1 MKKIN
6 QTLWEKG
13 SFKVNIFLFDS
24 FETCNP
30 IENEENLSC
39 FGEKSPFNMVITL
52 FSFTRLS
59 PHF

>member
-13 SFKVNIFLFDS
+13 RFKVNIFLFDS

-52 FSFTRLS
+52 FSFT
-59 PHF
+59 